1 MGCTMPHGLLYGASF
16 TKGVLSFTDKQGRT
30 ICNADLWDFLTL
42 TATSDNSSVKLTKVG
57 TLSNEFE
64 VNVGNGWRGYTFGV
78 VIPLNAGQSCK
89 WRCSARPTMQ
99 STRSYVQF
107 VMTGTI
113 EASGNCNSMLSSYFE
128 NLTSLSENDYAFYEL
143 FRDCTSLT
151 KAPILPATTLAHGC
165 YSCMFFGC
173 NSLKEAPS
181 LPATLLSTQ
190 CYSSMFFG
198 CNSLKE
204 APSLPATILPPE
216 CYYNMFW
223 GCTALTQAPS
233 LPATILSKSCYMNMF
248 RDCTALTQA
257 PSLPAMELEERCYE
271 AMFKDCV
278 SLTQAPSALPAITAE
293 PRCYFSMFEGC
304 TSLINAPTIAA
315 TTCRISADKYNND
328 HLSYMFRDCTA
339 LANPPEIHLT
349 TLAYH
354 ALYFMFMG
362 CTSLIRAPHLPAMT
376 LEEGCYL
383 GIFDGCTS
391 LTEASI
397 AATTT
402 ATNALKGWLDG
413 VAASGAVYAD
423 PNFTDLPMDSASGV
437 PTGWTR
443 HDIADY
449 PTT

>member
-1 MGCTMPHGLLYGASF
+1 MPHGLLYGASF
-16 TKGVLSFTDKQGRT
+16 TKGTLSFTDKQGRT
-30 ICNADLWDFLTL
+30 ICKADLWDFLTL
-42 TATSDNSSVKLTKVG
+42 TATSDNSSVRLTRVG
-57 TLSNEFE
+57 ALSNKFE
-64 VNVGNGWRGYTFGV
+64 VNVGNGWTAYELGTVRN
-78 VIPLNAGQSCK
+78 LNAGQSCK

-99 STRSYVQF
+99 STSSYVQF

-128 NLTSLSENDYAFYEL
+128 NLTSLSENDYAFYKL

-151 KAPILPATTLAHGC
+151 KAPILPATTLSPGC
-165 YSCMFFGC
+165 YSSMFSGC

-181 LPATLLSTQ
+181 LPATILQRQ

-204 APSLPATILPPE
+204 APSLPATAISPE
-216 CYYNMFW
+216 CYYDMFW

-233 LPATILSKSCYMNMF
+233 LPAMELSKSCYENMF
-248 RDCTALTQA
+248 RGCTALTQA
-257 PSLPAMELEERCYE
+257 PSLPAMELEESCYE
-271 AMFKDCV
+271 SMFRDCV
-278 SLTQAPSALPAITAE
+278 SLTQAPSALPAIVAK

-304 TSLINAPTIAA
+304 TSLINAPMIAA
-315 TTCRISADKYNND
+315 TTCRISSDKYNNA
-328 HLSYMFRDCTA
+328 HLSYMFRNCTA

-376 LEEGCYL
+376 LAEGCYY
-383 GIFDGCTS
+383 GIFNGCTS
-391 LTEASI
+391 LTEVRI
-397 AATTT
+397 DATTT
-402 ATNALKGWLDG
+402 ATDALRNWLADVSPTGEFYCDPNATIFPTG
-413 VAASGAVYAD
+413 ASGI
-423 PNFTDLPMDSASGV
+423 PE
-437 PTGWTR
+437 GWTR
-443 HDIADY
+443 LPLSDY